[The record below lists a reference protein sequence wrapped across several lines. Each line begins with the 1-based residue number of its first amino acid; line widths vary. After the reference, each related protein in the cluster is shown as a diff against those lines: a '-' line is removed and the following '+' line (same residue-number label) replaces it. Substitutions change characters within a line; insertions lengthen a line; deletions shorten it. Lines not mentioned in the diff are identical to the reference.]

1 MRRSVLMTSPWTT
14 LVALALIGP
23 AIAGCSSTKE
33 MLGLTKRSPDEF
45 QVVSRAPL
53 SMPPDYSLRPPTPG
67 APRPQEG
74 TTTQQAQAIVT
85 GYSDRSV
92 QTAQTMTPDQI
103 PSIGEGEQTSTES
116 AGESAFLQSA
126 GGMTGVDPNI
136 RKLVD
141 EETATDEANSKT
153 LLDDL
158 IFWRKP
164 QPYGTV
170 VDPVAEQKRLQENQ
184 ALGAPVDTGETP
196 IIERKKQ
203 GLLQGLF
210 N

>member
-1 MRRSVLMTSPWTT
+1 MRRSLLLLP
-14 LVALALIGP
+14 LALALLAP
-23 AIAGCSSTKE
+23 AVAGCSSTKE

-74 TTTQQAQAIVT
+74 TTRDQAQSIVT
-85 GYSDRSV
+85 GYSDRATSTL
-92 QTAQTMTPDQI
+92 QPDQI
-103 PSIGEGEQTSTES
+103 PSIGEGEATSTES

-126 GGMTGVDPNI
+126 SLTGIDPNI

-141 EETATDEANSKT
+141 QETTEDQDASQTF
-153 LLDDL
+153 LDDL
-158 IFWRKP
+158 VFWRAP
-164 QPYGTV
+164 EPYGTV

-184 ALGAPVDTGETP
+184 ALNQPNDTGETP
-196 IIERKKQ
+196 IIERKKK
-203 GLLQGLF
+203 GLF
-210 N
+210 EGIF

>member
-1 MRRSVLMTSPWTT
+1 MRRSLLCLP
-14 LVALALIGP
+14 LALAVLAP
-23 AIAGCSSTKE
+23 AVAGCSSTKE

-74 TTTQQAQAIVT
+74 TTTEQAKRIVT
-85 GYSDRSV
+85 GVDGTSAGALS
-92 QTAQTMTPDQI
+92 PDQI
-103 PSIGEGEQTSTES
+103 PPIGEGTQITTES

-126 GGMTGVDPNI
+126 SLNGIDPNI
-136 RKLVD
+136 RKQVD
-141 EETATDEANSKT
+141 EETAIDQDDSASF
-153 LLDDL
+153 LDDL
-158 IFWRKP
+158 IFWRQP
-164 QPYGTV
+164 EPYGTV

-184 ALGAPVDTGETP
+184 ALGQPTATGETP

-203 GLLQGLF
+203 GLLEGLW
-210 N
+210 

>member
-1 MRRSVLMTSPWTT
+1 MRRSFLLLP
-14 LVALALIGP
+14 LALATL
-23 AIAGCSSTKE
+23 AVAGCSSTKE

-67 APRPQEG
+67 AARPQEG
-74 TTTQQAQAIVT
+74 TTTEQAQGIVT
-85 GYSDRSV
+85 GYKQNASTL
-92 QTAQTMTPDQI
+92 QPDQI

-126 GGMTGVDPNI
+126 SLTGIDPNI

-141 EETATDEANSKT
+141 QETSADQDASQSF
-153 LLDDL
+153 LDDL
-158 IFWRKP
+158 VFWRAP
-164 QPYGTV
+164 EPYGTV

-184 ALGAPVDTGETP
+184 ALGQPNDTGETP
-196 IIERKKQ
+196 IIERKKK
-203 GLLQGLF
+203 GLF
-210 N
+210 EGVF

>member
-1 MRRSVLMTSPWTT
+1 MRRSFLLLP
-14 LVALALIGP
+14 LALATLAP
-23 AIAGCSSTKE
+23 AMAGCSSTKE

-74 TTTQQAQAIVT
+74 TTTQQAQSIVT
-85 GYSDRSV
+85 GYAAGAASTL
-92 QTAQTMTPDQI
+92 QPDQI

-126 GGMTGVDPNI
+126 SLTGIDPNI
-136 RKLVD
+136 RNIVN
-141 EETATDEANSKT
+141 EETTADQDASQTF
-153 LLDDL
+153 LDDL
-158 IFWRKP
+158 IFWRAP
-164 QPYGTV
+164 EPYGTV

-184 ALGAPVDTGETP
+184 ALGQPTDAGETP
-196 IIERKKQ
+196 IIERKKK
-203 GLLQGLF
+203 GLF
-210 N
+210 EGVF

>member
-1 MRRSVLMTSPWTT
+1 MPRPAFPLA
-14 LVALALIGP
+14 VALLGLGLLGP
-23 AIAGCSSTKE
+23 GLAGCDSTKE

-74 TTTQQAQAIVT
+74 TVQDQAKNIVT
-85 GYSDRSV
+85 GYSGRNTGTL
-92 QTAQTMTPDQI
+92 QPDQI
-103 PSIGEGEQTSTES
+103 PSIGEGEPQTAES

-126 GGMTGVDPNI
+126 GLSGVDPNI

-141 EETATDEANSKT
+141 QETAADEESSKSV
-153 LLDDL
+153 LDSL

-164 QPYGTV
+164 EPYGTV
-170 VDPVAEQKRLQENQ
+170 VDPAAEQKRLQENQ
-184 ALGAPVDTGETP
+184 ALGQPVDTGNTP
-196 IIERKKQ
+196 IIERKQK
-203 GLLQGLF
+203 GLLEGLF
-210 N
+210 

>member
-1 MRRSVLMTSPWTT
+1 MTFP
-14 LVALALIGP
+14 VALALLGLGL
-23 AIAGCSSTKE
+23 AGCQSTKE

-74 TTTQQAQAIVT
+74 TVQQQAQSIVT
-85 GYSDRSV
+85 GHADRN
-92 QTAQTMTPDQI
+92 TLAPDQI
-103 PSIGEGEQTSTES
+103 PPVGAGEDTVAES
-116 AGESAFLQSA
+116 AGEASFLQSA
-126 GGMTGVDPNI
+126 SLGGVDPNI

-141 EETATDEANSKT
+141 QETAADEEDSKSV
-153 LLDDL
+153 LDDL

-164 QPYGTV
+164 APYGTV

-184 ALGAPVDTGETP
+184 ALGQPVDTGNTP
-196 IIERKKQ
+196 IIERKQK
-203 GLLQGLF
+203 GLLEGLF
-210 N
+210 

>member
-1 MRRSVLMTSPWTT
+1 MRRSSLLLP
-14 LVALALIGP
+14 LALALLAP
-23 AIAGCSSTKE
+23 AMAGCSSTKE

-74 TTTQQAQAIVT
+74 TTRDQAQSIVT
-85 GYSDRSV
+85 GYSDRATSTL
-92 QTAQTMTPDQI
+92 QPDQI

-126 GGMTGVDPNI
+126 SLTGIDPNI

-141 EETATDEANSKT
+141 EETAVDQDASQSF
-153 LLDDL
+153 LDDL
-158 IFWRKP
+158 VFWRAP
-164 QPYGTV
+164 EPYGTV

-184 ALGAPVDTGETP
+184 ALNQPNDTGETP
-196 IIERKKQ
+196 IIERKKK
-203 GLLQGLF
+203 GLLEGIF
-210 N
+210 

>member
-1 MRRSVLMTSPWTT
+1 MRRSTPMPRLAFP
-14 LVALALIGP
+14 LALALLGLGL
-23 AIAGCSSTKE
+23 AGCQNTKE

-74 TTTQQAQAIVT
+74 TVQDQAKNIVT
-85 GYSDRSV
+85 GYSGRS
-92 QTAQTMTPDQI
+92 TSTLAPDQI
-103 PSIGEGEQTSTES
+103 PPVGSGEDPQVAES

-126 GGMTGVDPNI
+126 GLTGVDPNI

-141 EETATDEANSKT
+141 QETAADEESST
-153 LLDDL
+153 TVLDSL

-164 QPYGTV
+164 EPYGKV
-170 VDPVAEQKRLQENQ
+170 VDPAAEQKRLQENQ
-184 ALGAPVDTGETP
+184 ALGQPVDTGNTP
-196 IIERKKQ
+196 IIERKQK
-203 GLLQGLF
+203 GLLEGLF
-210 N
+210 

>member
-1 MRRSVLMTSPWTT
+1 MRRSLLT
-14 LVALALIGP
+14 LPLALALLAP
-23 AIAGCSSTKE
+23 AASGCSSTKE

-74 TTTQQAQAIVT
+74 TTREQAENIVT
-85 GYSDRSV
+85 NYSERATSTL
-92 QTAQTMTPDQI
+92 QPDQI

-126 GGMTGVDPNI
+126 SLTGIDPNI

-141 EETATDEANSKT
+141 AETSADQDASKSF
-153 LLDDL
+153 LDDL
-158 IFWRKP
+158 IFWRAP
-164 QPYGTV
+164 EPYGTV

-184 ALGAPVDTGETP
+184 ALNKPTDSGETP
-196 IIERKKQ
+196 IIERKKK
-203 GLLQGLF
+203 GLLEGLF
-210 N
+210 

>member
-1 MRRSVLMTSPWTT
+1 MRRSLLT
-14 LVALALIGP
+14 LPLALALAMP
-23 AIAGCSSTKE
+23 AVTGCSSTKE

-74 TTTQQAQAIVT
+74 TTTQQAQSIVT
-85 GYSDRSV
+85 GNYNTGGM
-92 QTAQTMTPDQI
+92 QPDQI
-103 PSIGEGEQTSTES
+103 PSIGEGDQTSTES

-126 GGMTGVDPNI
+126 TMTGIDPNI

-141 EETATDEANSKT
+141 EETSADQDASENF
-153 LLDDL
+153 LDDL
-158 IFWRKP
+158 IFWRKSE
-164 QPYGTV
+164 PYGTV

-184 ALGAPVDTGETP
+184 ALGQPTDAGETP
-196 IIERKKQ
+196 IIERKKK
-203 GLLQGLF
+203 GLF
-210 N
+210 EGVF

>member
-1 MRRSVLMTSPWTT
+1 MRRSLLLLP
-14 LVALALIGP
+14 LALASLAP
-23 AIAGCSSTKE
+23 AMAGCSSTKE

-74 TTTQQAQAIVT
+74 TTRDQAQGIVT
-85 GYSDRSV
+85 GYAERSTSTL
-92 QTAQTMTPDQI
+92 QPDQI

-126 GGMTGVDPNI
+126 SLTGIDPNI

-141 EETATDEANSKT
+141 EETSADQDASQSF
-153 LLDDL
+153 LDDL
-158 IFWRKP
+158 VFWRAP
-164 QPYGTV
+164 EPYGKV

-184 ALGAPVDTGETP
+184 ALNQPTDTGETP
-196 IIERKKQ
+196 IIERKKK
-203 GLLQGLF
+203 GLLEGIF
-210 N
+210 

>member
-1 MRRSVLMTSPWTT
+1 MRRSLLT
-14 LVALALIGP
+14 LPLALALLAP
-23 AIAGCSSTKE
+23 AFAGCSSTKE

-74 TTTQQAQAIVT
+74 TTREQAENIVT
-85 GYSDRSV
+85 NYSERATSTL
-92 QTAQTMTPDQI
+92 QPDQI

-126 GGMTGVDPNI
+126 SLTGIDPNI

-141 EETATDEANSKT
+141 AETSADQDASKSF
-153 LLDDL
+153 LDDL
-158 IFWRKP
+158 IFWRAP
-164 QPYGTV
+164 EPYGTV

-184 ALGAPVDTGETP
+184 ALNKPTDSGETP
-196 IIERKKQ
+196 IIERKKK
-203 GLLQGLF
+203 GLLEGLF
-210 N
+210 

>member
-1 MRRSVLMTSPWTT
+1 MRRSLLLLP
-14 LVALALIGP
+14 LALASLAP
-23 AIAGCSSTKE
+23 AVVGCSSTKE

-74 TTTQQAQAIVT
+74 TTRDQAQGIVT
-85 GYSDRSV
+85 GYADRSTSTL
-92 QTAQTMTPDQI
+92 QPDQI

-126 GGMTGVDPNI
+126 SLTGIDPNI

-141 EETATDEANSKT
+141 QETVADQDASQSF
-153 LLDDL
+153 LDDL
-158 IFWRKP
+158 IFWRAP
-164 QPYGTV
+164 EPYGSV

-184 ALGAPVDTGETP
+184 ALGQSTATGETP
-196 IIERKKQ
+196 IIERKKK
-203 GLLQGLF
+203 GLF
-210 N
+210 EGLF